1 MFDYKLELVSASKR
15 SVVVVVAP
23 LVALMVDQVQS
34 LRAKGVEAAI
44 VSSGGREGRVAGDL
58 LASDFQSLISSSLA
72 LIEVSVELCQGTRQ
86 IPHWGHSMLFQPP
99 SHIDHLGLCS
109 KIYYWLLWIP
119 NERIP
124 SYSVQLKLIWKLQP
138 FKIWV
143 PRPLF
148 DNLFKRWRL

>member
-1 MFDYKLELVSASKR
+1 MPTNGAVTFTHNVSCFTGECPE
-15 SVVVVVAP
+15 VVGSP
-23 LVALMVDQVQS
+23 YT
-34 LRAKGVEAAI
+34 LRVNQTIIHQTLYHIFNRHRRYTTEYQ
-44 VSSGGREGRVAGDL
+44 RLHTHTHNDL
-58 LASDFQSLISSSLA
+58 QL
-72 LIEVSVELCQGTRQ
+72 
-86 IPHWGHSMLFQPP
+86 GHSMLFQPP

-124 SYSVQLKLIWKLQP
+124 SYSVQLKLVWKLRP

>member
-1 MFDYKLELVSASKR
+1 
-15 SVVVVVAP
+15 
-23 LVALMVDQVQS
+23 
-34 LRAKGVEAAI
+34 
-44 VSSGGREGRVAGDL
+44 
-58 LASDFQSLISSSLA
+58 
-72 LIEVSVELCQGTRQ
+72 
-86 IPHWGHSMLFQPP
+86 MLFQPP

-124 SYSVQLKLIWKLQP
+124 SYSVQLKLIWKLRP